1 MSHLPWHA
9 IDLLHI
15 KALII
20 FRTHIKIQITAL
32 SNSMTIFSD
41 SYYLSVSLF
50 RYVSFLL
57 FTLSDFARCPRMF
70 KQWKIY
76 FFKYFELTQLQ
87 SAIRFLY
94 MVLSV
99 CRLSIPIDFF
109 QPNTKSIWDQFSMV
123 KFAKYHCTYNY
134 LPPSLALTW
143 MEITCLPR
151 VFIINFHIM

>member
-32 SNSMTIFSD
+32 SNSMTIFSY

-70 KQWKIY
+70 KQWKIS
-76 FFKYFELTQLQ
+76 FFKFFELTQLQ

-99 CRLSIPIDFF
+99 CRLSASNRFF
-109 QPNTKSIWDQFSMV
+109 SAEHKINLRSIFHGEVCKISL
-123 KFAKYHCTYNY
+123 Y
-134 LPPSLALTW
+134 LQLSSSLPGLNLNGNHVSTTR
-143 MEITCLPR
+143 I
-151 VFIINFHIM
+151 HY

>member
-32 SNSMTIFSD
+32 SNSMTIFSY
-41 SYYLSVSLF
+41 SYFLSVSLF

-57 FTLSDFARCPRMF
+57 FTLSDFARWPRMF

-99 CRLSIPIDFF
+99 CRLSASNRFF
-109 QPNTKSIWDQFSMV
+109 SAEHKINLRSIFHGEVCKISL
-123 KFAKYHCTYNY
+123 Y
-134 LPPSLALTW
+134 LQLSSSLPGLNLNGNHVSTTR
-143 MEITCLPR
+143 I
-151 VFIINFHIM
+151 HY